1 MGFGLLNSGGHG
13 FCKGQIAGG
22 VNDHLELITGRQQLW
37 AGRAMGLGGEGD
49 PGKLAAQAIDATGFQ
64 VQRQGLTLAI
74 EHLGREGGAE
84 AVEVVVQ
91 GFATGDHHKGGPG
104 LGCAEGGRG
113 DRGQGL
119 VWVRLLGP
127 GVFGVAP
134 AAAHPAAAQ
143 ANEKSAAARVKPF
156 PLQGMEGFYD
166 WEGTRRWRGWHWCL
180 GWAGPAGCGA
190 LLGAT
195 WAAVVGRLRP
205 NPGRGGGACQAW
217 IGIRGGTGRR

>member
-1 MGFGLLNSGGHG
+1 MGF
-13 FCKGQIAGG
+13 
-22 VNDHLELITGRQQLW
+22 
-37 AGRAMGLGGEGD
+37 GGEGD

-91 GFATGDHHKGGPG
+91 GFATGDHHKGCPG
-104 LGCAEGGRG
+104 LGGAVGGRG

-119 VWVRLLGP
+119 AWVRLLGP

-134 AAAHPAAAQ
+134 AAANPAAAQ
-143 ANEKSAAARVKPF
+143 ANEKGTAARMQ
-156 PLQGMEGFYD
+156 PLSLERMEGFHD
-166 WEGTRRWRGWHWCL
+166 RQDVPHRRGCRRWVGIRRWRGWHWCL
-180 GWAGPAGCGA
+180 GFAAPAGCGG
-190 LLGAT
+190 LLGVT

-217 IGIRGGTGRR
+217 IGIPGGTGRP